1 MNTPATPSSSN
12 LPYSANSPSDFHATF
27 TRRDAVVTLQLDGRF
42 DFRAHP
48 VFREV
53 VRQALEQPGVR
64 SIDLALAG
72 VSYLDSAALGM
83 LLMLRDRAQLPD
95 GSVRLCQANESVQ
108 RVLDIARFERLFS
121 IVRR

>member
-1 MNTPATPSSSN
+1 MNP
-12 LPYSANSPSDFHATF
+12 SPSAPGDFRASFH
-27 TRRDAVVTLQLDGRF
+27 RREAEVTLQLEGRF

-53 VRQALEQPGVR
+53 TRQALEQPGVR
-64 SIDLALAG
+64 SLELNLSR

-95 GSVRLCQANESVQ
+95 GSVRLCQANADVQ
-108 RVLDIARFERLFS
+108 RVLDIARFERLFG